1 MNLDFYVDFW
11 NRGLD
16 FKGRSS
22 REEFWYTYIVNFV
35 INLAFIFLA
44 FIPFLSVCQGIYGL
58 AVLIPTLAISVRR
71 LHDSNHTCIPLVILI
86 TIQFIL
92 TSIFLF
98 YFISL
103 SIYILSFGQIGSY
116 TQENANFN
124 LFIIALSGLFM
135 VVTTIIY
142 IIFMCLPSTKGMNKY
157 GIMREKINLNKK
169 SQDTNNQQNFNNQSP
184 YQNTNVTNETYN
196 SEVNYE
202 QMEENQQSYQNMNSD
217 NPYFISFEK
226 TYGQQI
232 DNKH

>member
-103 SIYILSFGQIGSY
+103 SIYILSF
-116 TQENANFN
+116 
-124 LFIIALSGLFM
+124 
-135 VVTTIIY
+135 IY